1 MISKLI
7 GFVKLIKPINFELSI
22 LILINYNQ
30 IQAEKISALH
40 FQDLRV
46 KDLAELLVSI

>member
-30 IQAEKISALH
+30 IQAEKNFSSS
-40 FQDLRV
+40 FSRF
-46 KDLAELLVSI
+46 KGKRFS